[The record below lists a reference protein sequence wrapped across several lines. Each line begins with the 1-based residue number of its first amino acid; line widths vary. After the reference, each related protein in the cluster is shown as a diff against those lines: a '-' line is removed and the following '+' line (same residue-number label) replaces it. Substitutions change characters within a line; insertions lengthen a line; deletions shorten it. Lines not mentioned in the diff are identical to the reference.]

1 MAEVYSIAHLSL
13 GAERVLEVPQG
24 VDLAVADGVDRG
36 QEAVGHL
43 AIENW
48 LEQTSRDKRG
58 AF

>member
-1 MAEVYSIAHLSL
+1 M
-13 GAERVLEVPQG
+13 PQG

-48 LEQTSRDKRG
+48 LEQTSRDKKGTLYRLSFSPENL
-58 AF
+58 AI